1 MHPPSTQSQAQR
13 SCPPFSH
20 SLSSIHSHSKASTS
34 VSSPRWS
41 LSISLS
47 SSSMLLV
54 LLFRRRG
61 IEARKKFVAPVGAWY
76 SQVGRLHQVHHMW
89 QYP

>member
-1 MHPPSTQSQAQR
+1 MVRRRAAPRFVWVPLGCAGLTAV
-13 SCPPFSH
+13 
-20 SLSSIHSHSKASTS
+20 
-34 VSSPRWS
+34 VS
-41 LSISLS
+41 SLS

>member
-1 MHPPSTQSQAQR
+1 MVRRRAAPRFVWVLLGFAGLTAV
-13 SCPPFSH
+13 
-20 SLSSIHSHSKASTS
+20 
-34 VSSPRWS
+34 VS
-41 LSISLS
+41 SLS